1 MSDRSFAG
9 LIADIELGK
18 ESLQRILGHQAEVL
32 ARADMEAAFFRI
44 SAAGVVLHDFYN
56 AVEKTFQQ
64 IALEVDG
71 GLPVGDAWHQQLLWR
86 MTVAVPSRRPEVI
99 DSPLARSLVEYLR
112 FRHLFHHIYGFDLD
126 WERVEPLL
134 EAMPAI
140 HAAFVKQLEVFTKFL
155 EAIEGD
161 LADSNE
167 PYHRRLP

>member
-86 MTVAVPSRRPEVI
+86 MTVAVPSLTARGYRFPISAFFSRVSAIPTPVSSHLRVRLGLGARR
-99 DSPLARSLVEYLR
+99 
-112 FRHLFHHIYGFDLD
+112 
-126 WERVEPLL
+126 
-134 EAMPAI
+134 AI
-140 HAAFVKQLEVFTKFL
+140 A
-155 EAIEGD
+155 
-161 LADSNE
+161 
-167 PYHRRLP
+167 